1 MTGRIGRR
9 GWLAAAAL
17 AALCAGRPVGA
28 AAQHVSVYSAHE
40 ASIIEAMVPPFEK
53 ATGITVDVVKAGGG
67 DLLNRVRAEAGAPRA
82 DVIWSVGPD
91 LLAASPNLLEA
102 YRPAGYDQVLDPKFG
117 VTGNWLPYT
126 GTVMVIAVNTAKV
139 KPADYP
145 KTWSDLADPKWHGLV
160 SSARSDSSSS
170 AFSQYLTI
178 LTCYGDKGLDIY
190 KRIFAN
196 FVLSDSSGA
205 VPRYVNDGE
214 ASVGLTLEDNAL
226 QYVKGGG
233 HMAIVYPADGT
244 LVNADGVALVKNAPH
259 PAEARRF
266 IDYLMSKPA
275 QEILV
280 QTIGRR
286 SIRTDVAP
294 NPAALPLS
302 QIKAVPYDTED
313 AAKQRAAMLAQW
325 RKIADSQ

>member
-1 MTGRIGRR
+1 MAGSIGRSI
-9 GWLAAAAL
+9 GLFAAAM
-17 AALCAGRPVGA
+17 AALCGGFARGA
-28 AAQHVSVYSAHE
+28 AAQHVSVYTAHE
-40 ASIIEAMVPPFEK
+40 SAIVEAMVPPFEK
-53 ATGITVDVVKAGGG
+53 ATGITVDVVKGGGG
-67 DLLNRVRAEAGAPRA
+67 DLLNRVRAEAGKPRA

-91 LLAASPNLLEA
+91 LLAANPALLEA
-102 YRPAGYDQVLDPKFG
+102 YRPAGFDAIVDPKFA

-126 GTVMVIAVNTAKV
+126 GTVMVLAVNTQKV

-145 KTWSDLADPKWHGLV
+145 KTWSDLAEPKWHGLV
-160 SSARSDSSSS
+160 SSARADSSSS

-178 LTCYGDKGLDIY
+178 LTCYGDKGPDIY

-196 FVLSDSSGA
+196 FILSDSSGA
-205 VPRYVNDGE
+205 VPRFVNDGE
-214 ASVGLTLEDNAL
+214 AHVGLTLEDNAL
-226 QYVKGGG
+226 QYIKGGG

-244 LVNADGVALVKNAPH
+244 LVNADGVALVKNGPN
-259 PAEARRF
+259 PDQGRRF

-280 QTIGRR
+280 QTVGRR

-302 QIKAVPYDTED
+302 QIKAIPYDVEN
-313 AAKQRAAMLAQW
+313 AAKQRATLLAQW
-325 RKIADSQ
+325 QRIADSQ